1 MRGEVAE
8 AVKSAMKAGDKKRL
22 STLRLISAKFK
33 DADLAVQKDGRAEA
47 SSDELAEALARMVK
61 QRRESIEHFK
71 IGNRP
76 DLVAQ
81 EEAEIAII
89 QEFMPKGLSEAEA
102 ADAIAVAIGETGAKS
117 AKDMSRVIALLKE
130 RYPGRMDFGLASKV
144 VKSKLS

>member
-8 AVKSAMKAGDKKRL
+8 AVKAAMKAGDKTRL

-33 DADLAVQKDGRAEA
+33 DADLAVQRDRRAEA
-47 SSDELAEALARMVK
+47 SSDELTEALARMVK

-71 IGNRP
+71 IGNRA

-89 QEFMPKGLSEAEA
+89 QEFLPKGLSEAET
-102 ADAIAVAIGETGAKS
+102 ADAIAVAISETGAKS
-117 AKDMSRVIALLKE
+117 GKDMSRVMALLKE
-130 RYPGRMDFGLASKV
+130 RYTGRMDFGSASKV